1 MKVKAKISFCGALT
15 MAKGET
21 LPIDDNKVVDDLIEA
36 GYVEVVEEK
45 EPKSEPEKE
54 PEQESEEKQVQNEDK
69 RGKPKSD

>member
-1 MKVKAKISFCGALT
+1 MKIKAKISFCGALT

-45 EPKSEPEKE
+45 EP
-54 PEQESEEKQVQNEDK
+54 EQEKKQVQNEDK

>member
-1 MKVKAKISFCGALT
+1 MKIKAKISFCGALT

-21 LPIDDNKVVDDLIEA
+21 KTIEDNKVVDDLIEA

-45 EPKSEPEKE
+45 EP
-54 PEQESEEKQVQNEDK
+54 EEKPAQEKKQVRNENK